1 MPPQKK
7 SHLPAE
13 QSALRRRGS
22 VAPVRHQVRSAVQLV
37 GVP

>member
-1 MPPQKK
+1 MPPQKT
-7 SHLPAE
+7 SCLPAE
-13 QSALRRRGS
+13 QTALRRRNS